1 MNLFTWLF
9 GRRSHQETEPALRI
23 KPIQFGNRFSGT
35 DEAVGNRT
43 RQRREASD
51 AMRARAARVDSGDK
65 VGTILKMVKK

>member
-1 MNLFTWLF
+1 MNPIAWLF
-9 GRRSHQETEPALRI
+9 GSRSQPEPDPVLAI
-23 KPIQFGNRFSGT
+23 KPIQFGNRFGGT
-35 DEAVGNRT
+35 DETLANRT

>member
-1 MNLFTWLF
+1 MNLISWLF
-9 GRRSHQETEPALRI
+9 GRRQETTVPIEI
-23 KPIQFGNRFSGT
+23 KPPVYRFTGF
-35 DEAVGNRT
+35 DESLASRT